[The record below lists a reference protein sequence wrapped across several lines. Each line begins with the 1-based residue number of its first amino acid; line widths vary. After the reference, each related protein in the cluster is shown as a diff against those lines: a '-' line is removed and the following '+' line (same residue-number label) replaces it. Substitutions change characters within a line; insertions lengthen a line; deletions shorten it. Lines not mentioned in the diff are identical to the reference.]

1 MNQSVARETIM
12 DVRSFVRDLPKAE
25 LHLHLEGSLEPEL
38 LMHLATRNRVA
49 IPFRSVEEI
58 RAAYDFSDLQDFLDI
73 YYQGMNVLQVEE
85 DFYDL
90 TMAYLERA
98 AADGTVHVEVFYDP
112 QGHTTRGIPFPTV
125 TDGILAALAD
135 GRDRFGITSLLI
147 PCILRHLSEEEG
159 FTTLREAEP
168 YIAGGQIAGLGLDST
183 ERDNPPGKF
192 RRLFAAAREAGLE
205 LVAHAGEEGPA
216 AYVADA
222 VDLLGVDRIDHGNR
236 ALDDPAL
243 VRRLADRG
251 IALTVCP
258 LSNLRL
264 GGVPSLE
271 QHPLKRMLDAGL
283 KATVNS
289 DDPAYFGGYLVDNF
303 VAVAEALGL
312 ARPDLATLVRNSID
326 GSFMDETAKRAYL
339 DRIDQVIGGGG

>member
-1 MNQSVARETIM
+1 M
-12 DVRSFVRDLPKAE
+12 DARSFVRELPKAE
-25 LHLHLEGSLEPEL
+25 LHLHLEGSLEPEM
-38 LMHLATRNRVA
+38 LMGLARRNGVG

-58 RAAYDFSDLQDFLDI
+58 QAAYRFAELQDFLDI
-73 YYQGMNVLQVEE
+73 YYQGMNVLRVEE

-112 QGHTTRGIPFPTV
+112 QGHTGRGIPFATA
-125 TDGILAALAD
+125 TGGILAALAD
-135 GRDRFGITSLLI
+135 GRERLGITSLLI
-147 PCILRHLSEEEG
+147 LCILRHLPEEDG
-159 FTTLREAEP
+159 FATFREAEP
-168 YIAGGQIAGLGLDST
+168 WIADGRIAGLGLDST

-192 RRLFAAAREAGLE
+192 ARLYAAAREAGLK

-222 VDLLGVDRIDHGNR
+222 VDVLGVDRIDHGNR
-236 ALDDPAL
+236 ALEDPAL
-243 VRRLADRG
+243 VRRLAERG
-251 IALTVCP
+251 ITLTVCP

-264 GGVPSLE
+264 CGVTDMR

-289 DDPAYFGGYLVDNF
+289 DDPSYFGGYLLDNF
-303 VAVAEALGL
+303 VAVAEALELG
-312 ARPDLATLVRNSID
+312 REDLVTLVRNSIE
-326 GSFMDETAKRAYL
+326 GSFLDEPAKAAHLGRIERAS
-339 DRIDQVIGGGG
+339 GAGE